1 VNPRRPPHPWAGL
14 AIGAA
19 LLAGWLGA
27 MGAGMASD
35 ASTDAEDRAERKS
48 AVAET
53 PPARP
58 GRAGP
63 GYDPPRNRSSR

>member
-1 VNPRRPPHPWAGL
+1 MNPRRTPHPRAGL
-14 AIGAA
+14 AVGAA

-27 MGAGMASD
+27 MGAAMASD
-35 ASTDAEDRAERKS
+35 ASTDAEGHAEPKS

-63 GYDPPRNRSSR
+63 GYDPPRAD